1 MNEMSL
7 WKTEFSRRGF
17 MIGIAG
23 MTFAIAAR
31 EGKFGYAATE
41 APDGAETAFNPWVSI
56 AANGQISII
65 APATEMGQGSLTAL
79 PLILAEELDADWSKV
94 VIVPARPIDKIYG
107 NPGFGG
113 VMHTASSAAVT
124 GYFTV
129 LRTFGAQVRA
139 VLLDN
144 VAKQWNVPLAE
155 LSTEPSIVVHA
166 KSGRRIGYGDIV
178 AFAEIPSVAPEIK
191 PETLK
196 KTSDFRLIGHDVMR
210 VELPTK
216 VNGSATYAIDV
227 QVPGMIYGAVL
238 RSPVE
243 GGTPD
248 KVDDAA
254 AKAVDGVIDVV
265 RLPYGVG
272 VLAQTPWAAF
282 DAKSALESGVTWQR
296 SGKAWGFDSDKGL
309 DAFAADARNLNMPTT
324 VDWFKQGDAAA
335 ALAKA
340 ATAIEAEYR
349 CHYAYHAQMEPLNAV
364 ASVSAAGDSAE
375 VWCGTQYPTAA
386 TAAVAR
392 ALGIPVQKEGEVDVE
407 KVKLNYT
414 LLGGGFGRRG
424 DYDQEFVVDAVLMAK
439 SAQRPV
445 KVMWTR
451 EDDVH
456 NGHFRPIT
464 AHYLRAGL
472 DASSRLVA
480 WHQRVVGDRVLPFED
495 PPRFHGNHDRDY
507 LLMNGVELK
516 SYDIPNQY
524 GGQIPR
530 DTGVRTCPLRGIG
543 FTANKFVVEA
553 FLDEVALKRG
563 IDPLQ
568 FRLELLKNTP
578 RGQKIVQRV
587 ADMADWPRRRENTAL
602 GLAFIDYNDT
612 LLSGVAEVSVD
623 RATGEIT
630 VHNFWCVMD
639 CGITVQPD
647 TTVAQIEG
655 GIVYGLGLALTEEIS
670 IRDGAVQQNNFYDYR
685 VMRMNDVPDIHVE
698 LIPTDNHPTGVGQ
711 MPVPIVA
718 PAVNNAVARLTGVR
732 LRESPMTPDR
742 VKKALD

>member
-1 MNEMSL
+1 MNHMSFP
-7 WKTEFSRRGF
+7 KTGFSRRGF

-23 MTFAIAAR
+23 MTFAVAAG
-31 EGKFGYAATE
+31 EEWFANAATE
-41 APDGAETAFNPWVSI
+41 ASDAAGTSFNPWVSI
-56 AANGQISII
+56 SPNGAISIV
-65 APATEMGQGSLTAL
+65 APATEMGQGSLTSL
-79 PLILAEELDADWSKV
+79 PLIVAEELDADWSKV
-94 VIVPARPIDKIYG
+94 VVVPAPPIDKVYG

-124 GYFTV
+124 GFFTV

-144 VAKQWNVPLAE
+144 VAKRWNVPRTE
-155 LSTEPSIVVHA
+155 LSTEPSVVVHA
-166 KSGRRIGYGDIV
+166 KSGRRIGYGEIV
-178 AFAEIPSVAPEIK
+178 AFAEIPAVAPEIK
-191 PETLK
+191 PEALK

-216 VNGSATYAIDV
+216 VNGSAKYAIDV
-227 QVPGMIYGAVL
+227 QTPGMVYGAVL

-243 GGTPD
+243 GGAPD
-248 KVDDAA
+248 KIDDAA

-272 VLAQTPWAAF
+272 VLAQTPWAAI

-309 DAFAADARNLNMPTT
+309 DAFAADARNLDMPTR
-324 VDWFKQGDAAA
+324 VDWFKQGDAEA

-340 ATAIEAEYR
+340 ATTIQAEYR

-364 ASVSAAGDSAE
+364 ASVAAAGDGAE
-375 VWCGTQYPTAA
+375 FWCGTQYPTAA
-386 TAAVAR
+386 TAAVSR
-392 ALGIPVQKEGEVDVE
+392 ALGIPVER
-407 KVKLNYT
+407 VKLNYT

-424 DYDQEFVVDAVLMAK
+424 DYDQEFVVDAALMAK

-445 KVMWTR
+445 KVIWTR

-464 AHYLRAGL
+464 AHYVRAGL
-472 DASSRLVA
+472 DASGKLVA

-553 FLDEVALKRG
+553 FLDEVALERG
-563 IDPLQ
+563 VDPVE
-568 FRLELLKNTP
+568 FRLQLLRTTP
-578 RGQKIVQRV
+578 RGQKVLQRV
-587 ADMADWPRRRENTAL
+587 AEIADWSRNRDNTAL
-602 GLAFIDYNDT
+602 GCAFIDYNDT
-612 LLSGVAEVSVD
+612 LMGSVAEVSVD
-623 RATGEIT
+623 HSTGQIM
-630 VHNFWCVMD
+630 VQNFWCVVD
-639 CGITVQPD
+639 CGIAVQPD
-647 TTVAQIEG
+647 NVVAQFEG

-670 IRDGAVQQNNFYDYR
+670 IRDGAVEQNNFYDYR
-685 VMRMNDVPDIHVE
+685 VMRMNDLPDIHVE
-698 LIPTDNHPTGVGQ
+698 LIPTDNYPTGVGQ
-711 MPVPIVA
+711 MPVTVVA

-732 LRESPMTPDR
+732 LRESPMTPER
-742 VKKALD
+742 VKKAIS

>member
-1 MNEMSL
+1 MNQMACP
-7 WKTEFSRRGF
+7 KTGLSRRGF

-23 MTFAIAAR
+23 LTFAVAAGR
-31 EGKFGYAATE
+31 EKFGHAATE
-41 APDGAETAFNPWVSI
+41 APDIAGTPFNPWVSI
-56 AANGQISII
+56 APSGEISIM
-65 APATEMGQGSLTAL
+65 APATEMGQGSLTSL

-94 VIVPARPIDKIYG
+94 VVVPAPPIDKIYG

-124 GYFTV
+124 GFFSD

-144 VAKQWNVPLAE
+144 VAKQWNVPSAE
-155 LSTEPSIVVHA
+155 LSTEPSVVVHA
-166 KSGRRIGYGDIV
+166 KSGRRISYGEVV
-178 AFAEIPSVAPEIK
+178 ASAEIPAVAPDIK
-191 PETLK
+191 PESLK

-210 VELPTK
+210 IELPTK
-216 VNGSATYAIDV
+216 VNGSAIYAIDV

-243 GGTPD
+243 GGAPD
-248 KVDDAA
+248 KLDDAA
-254 AKAVDGVIDVV
+254 AKAVAGVIDVV

-272 VLAQTPWAAF
+272 VLAKTPWAAF
-282 DAKSALESGVTWQR
+282 DAKSTLESGVTWQR

-309 DAFAADARNLNMPTT
+309 DAFAADARDLNMPTG
-324 VDWFKQGDAAA
+324 VDWFKQGDAEA

-340 ATAIEAEYR
+340 ATRIEAEYR
-349 CHYAYHAQMEPLNAV
+349 CHYAYQAQMEPLNAV
-364 ASVSAAGDSAE
+364 ASVSAAGDAAE

-386 TAAVAR
+386 QAAAAR
-392 ALGIPVQKEGEVDVE
+392 ALNIPAE
-407 KVKLNYT
+407 KIKLNYT

-445 KVMWTR
+445 KVIWTR

-472 DASSRLVA
+472 NASGKLIA
-480 WHQRVVGDRVLPFED
+480 YHQRVVGDRVLPFED
-495 PPRFHGNHDRDY
+495 PPRFHANNDRDY
-507 LLMNGVELK
+507 LLMNGVELT

-543 FTANKFVVEA
+543 FTANKFVAEA
-553 FLDEVALKRG
+553 FLDEVALKRSV
-563 IDPLQ
+563 DPMQ

-578 RGQKIVQRV
+578 RGQKVLQRV
-587 ADMADWPRRRENTAL
+587 AEMADWSRKRDNTAL
-602 GLAFIDYNDT
+602 GVAFVDYSNT
-612 LLSGVAEVSVD
+612 LMASVAEVSVD
-623 RATGEIT
+623 HSTGQIK
-630 VHNFWCVMD
+630 VQNFWCVAD
-639 CGITVQPD
+639 CGIPVQPD
-647 TTVAQIEG
+647 NVVAQFEG
-655 GIVYGLGLALTEEIS
+655 GIVYGLGLALIEEIS
-670 IRDGAVQQNNFYDYR
+670 IEDGAVQQNNFYDYR
-685 VMRMNDVPDIHVE
+685 VMRMNDLPDIHVE
-698 LIPTDNHPTGVGQ
+698 LIPTDNYPTGVGQ
-711 MPVPIVA
+711 MPVTVVA

-732 LRESPMTPDR
+732 LRESPMTPER
-742 VKKALD
+742 VKKALG

>member
-1 MNEMSL
+1 
-7 WKTEFSRRGF
+7 
-17 MIGIAG
+17 
-23 MTFAIAAR
+23 
-31 EGKFGYAATE
+31 
-41 APDGAETAFNPWVSI
+41 
-56 AANGQISII
+56 
-65 APATEMGQGSLTAL
+65 MGQGSLTSL

-94 VIVPARPIDKIYG
+94 VVVPAPPIDKIYG

-124 GYFTV
+124 GFFTD
-129 LRTFGAQVRA
+129 LRIFGAQVRA

-144 VAKQWNVPLAE
+144 VARRWNVPSAE
-155 LSTEPSIVVHA
+155 LSTEPSVVVHA
-166 KSGRRIGYGDIV
+166 KSGRRISYGEVV
-178 AFAEIPSVAPEIK
+178 ASAEIPAVAPDIK
-191 PETLK
+191 PESLK
-196 KTSDFRLIGHDVMR
+196 KTGDFRLIGHDVMR

-216 VNGSATYAIDV
+216 VNGSAIFAIDV

-243 GGTPD
+243 GGAPD
-248 KVDDAA
+248 KFDDAA
-254 AKAVDGVIDVV
+254 AKGVAGVVDVV

-272 VLAQTPWAAF
+272 VLAKTPWAAF
-282 DAKSALESGVTWQR
+282 DAKSTLESGVTWQR

-309 DAFAADARNLNMPTT
+309 DAFAADARDLNMPTG
-324 VDWFKQGDAAA
+324 VDWFKRGDAEA

-340 ATAIEAEYR
+340 ATRIEAEYR

-364 ASVSAAGDSAE
+364 ASVSAAGDAAE

-386 TAAVAR
+386 RAAAAR
-392 ALGIPVQKEGEVDVE
+392 ALNIPVE
-407 KVKLNYT
+407 KIKLNYT

-445 KVMWTR
+445 KVIWTR

-472 DASSRLVA
+472 DASGKLIA
-480 WHQRVVGDRVLPFED
+480 YHQRVVGDRVLPFED
-495 PPRFHGNHDRDY
+495 PPRFHANNDRDY
-507 LLMNGVELK
+507 LLMNGVELT

-543 FTANKFVVEA
+543 FTANKFVAEA
-553 FLDEVALKRG
+553 FLDEVALKRSV
-563 IDPLQ
+563 DPVQ

-578 RGQKIVQRV
+578 RGQKVLQRV
-587 ADMADWPRRRENTAL
+587 AEMADWSRKRDNTAL
-602 GLAFIDYNDT
+602 GVAFVDYSNT
-612 LLSGVAEVSVD
+612 LMASVAEVSVD
-623 RATGEIT
+623 HSTGQIK
-630 VHNFWCVMD
+630 VQNFWCVAD
-639 CGITVQPD
+639 CGIPVQPD
-647 TTVAQIEG
+647 NVVAQFEG
-655 GIVYGLGLALTEEIS
+655 GIVYGLGLALIEEIS
-670 IRDGAVQQNNFYDYR
+670 IEDGAVQQNNFYDYR
-685 VMRMNDVPDIHVE
+685 VMRMNDLPDIHVE

-711 MPVPIVA
+711 MPVTVVA

-732 LRESPMTPDR
+732 LRESPMTPER
-742 VKKALD
+742 VKKALG